1 MAEKTYRVTGMTC
14 AACSAHVEKAVSKIE
29 GVNSCAVNPV
39 TGIMTV
45 RFDESRADFEDI
57 KKAVE
62 GAGYGI
68 DAPRVK
74 ETAVAIEGMTCAA
87 CAAAVE
93 RSIKRLRGV
102 REVSV
107 NLATNKARLK
117 YDPYEVKLSDIK
129 SAVANAGYSVKE
141 TGRDD
146 GERASGLAGMKA
158 RLITAAVF
166 SAPILYLAMSHMFGM
181 ALPVPE
187 AVSPHAN
194 PLAFALAQLV
204 AAVPVMIA
212 GGGFFRSGSKA
223 LFRGAPN
230 MDTLVAIGTG
240 SAFLYSAYAAARI
253 ALGDASFLRALYFES
268 SAVVITL
275 VMTGKFLEAAS
286 KGKAS
291 EAIKRLLSLRPD
303 TAAVIRDG
311 RETRVPL
318 DEIAVGDTVVV
329 RPGESVP
336 VDGRV
341 AGGASFVDE
350 SMLTGESAPV
360 EKREGSAVTGGSI
373 NGEGLLSVIV
383 TRTGEDTALSKIIRL
398 VEEAQGKKAPIAR
411 LADVVS
417 GYFVPAVMGI
427 AAAAAAA
434 WALSGR
440 DFEFVLNIF
449 VTVLVIACPCALGL
463 ATPAAIMAGTG
474 RGAEL
479 GILIKGGEAL
489 ETLHKTKIAV
499 LDKTGTLTEGKPVLT
514 DAYACGGF
522 SRTEALVLLASA
534 ESGSEHPAAKAVIN
548 AAAKEGLTIGRPEEF
563 RAAAGMG
570 IEARVDGKRVL
581 AGSAAF
587 MAENGVDVSEA
598 DPRGLAER
606 GKTLIYLAADG
617 KLAGLFAAA
626 DALKETSAEAVSS
639 LKALGITVY
648 MITGDNKST
657 AETVAKE
664 AGIENVL
671 AEVLPGGKAE
681 KVNELRRKGTVAM
694 AGDGI
699 NDAPAL
705 AAADVGIAIGTGA
718 DVAAETADAVLMR
731 GDPRGVPAAVELSR
745 ATMRI
750 VRQNLFWAFIY
761 NTIGIPLAAGVF
773 YAVFGPQFAFNPVYA
788 GAAMALSSVS
798 VVSNAL
804 RLKRFKPKHT
814 KI

>member
-1 MAEKTYRVTGMTC
+1 MEKR
-14 AACSAHVEKAVSKIE
+14 SA
-29 GVNSCAVNPV
+29 
-39 TGIMTV
+39 
-45 RFDESRADFEDI
+45 
-57 KKAVE
+57 
-62 GAGYGI
+62 
-68 DAPRVK
+68 
-74 ETAVAIEGMTCAA
+74 
-87 CAAAVE
+87 
-93 RSIKRLRGV
+93 
-102 REVSV
+102 RE
-107 NLATNKARLK
+107 
-117 YDPYEVKLSDIK
+117 
-129 SAVANAGYSVKE
+129 
-141 TGRDD
+141 
-146 GERASGLAGMKA
+146 LAGKKS

-187 AVSPHAN
+187 AISPHAN
-194 PLAFALAQLV
+194 PFAFALAQLIS
-204 AAVPVMIA
+204 AVPVMIA
-212 GGGFFRSGSKA
+212 GGGFFRSGFKA

-240 SAFLYSAYAAARI
+240 SAFLYSAYAAAQI
-253 ALGDASFLRALYFES
+253 ALGDSSFLHALYFES

-286 KGKAS
+286 RGKAS
-291 EAIKRLLSLRPD
+291 EAIKRLLSLRPE

-318 DEIAVGDTVVV
+318 DEIAVGDTVIV

-341 AGGASFVDE
+341 VGGTSFIDE

-373 NGEGLLSVIV
+373 NGEGLLNVIV

-411 LADVVS
+411 LADIVS
-417 GYFVPAVMGI
+417 GYFVPAVIGI
-427 AAAAAAA
+427 AVAAAAA

-440 DFEFVLNIF
+440 DFQFVLNIF

-463 ATPAAIMAGTG
+463 AMPAAIMVGTG
-474 RGAEL
+474 RGAEI

-514 DAYACGGF
+514 DVYAFGGF
-522 SRTEALVLLASA
+522 SRTEALRLLASA

-548 AAAKEGLTIGRPEEF
+548 AAEKEGLTIGRPEEF

-587 MAENGVDVSEA
+587 MAENGVDLSEA
-598 DPRGLAER
+598 DPRGLTER
-606 GKTLIYLAADG
+606 GKTLMFLAADG

-657 AETVAKE
+657 AETIAKE

-761 NTIGIPLAAGVF
+761 NTIGIPLAAGAF

-788 GAAMALSSVS
+788 GAAMALSSVC

-804 RLKRFKPKHT
+804 SLKRFKPKHT